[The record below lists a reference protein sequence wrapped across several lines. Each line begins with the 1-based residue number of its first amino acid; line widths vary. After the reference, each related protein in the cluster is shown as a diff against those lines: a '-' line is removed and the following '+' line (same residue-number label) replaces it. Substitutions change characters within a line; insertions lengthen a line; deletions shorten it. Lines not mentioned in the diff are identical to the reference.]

1 MFDIFSQSYPTF
13 VVFLAVVLSIVV
25 TMALMPALI
34 RALRIIAIS
43 ANRFAP
49 MAPKAIS

>member
-1 MFDIFSQSYPTF
+1 MFNIFSQYPTF
-13 VVFLAVVLSIVV
+13 VVFLAVVLSIVI
-25 TMALMPALI
+25 TMALM
-34 RALRIIAIS
+34 S